1 MLDKLKYIILGII
14 QGLTEPLPISSSGH
28 LVIFKNLFNLASLND
43 LNFEII
49 VNFASFLAISFI
61 YRKDI
66 IKLIKDS
73 FNYLKT
79 KEYKYYHSF
88 KYILLIILACIPAG
102 ILGLLFKNKIDL
114 ISSNVKYI
122 GIALLITSLA
132 LFIVRKIDGKKHDNN
147 ITYKDSFI
155 IGLFQGIALLPGISR
170 SGATLTGGLL
180 RNIKKEDAVKFSFML
195 YLPISID
202 RLILGIKDFTTSSNF
217 NNLYISYILGF
228 IFSLFTTYFA
238 TKWFINIIKKK
249 KLIYFSIYCLV
260 VGLLVLIFM

>member
-1 MLDKLKYIILGII
+1 MLEKLKYIILGII
-14 QGLTEPLPISSSGH
+14 QGITEPLPISSSGH
-28 LVIFKNLFNLASLND
+28 LVIFKNLFNLNSLND

-73 FNYLKT
+73 INYLKT
-79 KEYKYYHSF
+79 KNYKYYHSF
-88 KYILLIILACIPAG
+88 KYVLLIILACIPAG
-102 ILGLLFKNKIDL
+102 ILGLLFKDKIDL

-132 LFIVRKIDGKKHDNN
+132 LFIVKKIDGIKNDND

-195 YLPISID
+195 YLPISIASF
-202 RLILGIKDFTTSSNF
+202 ILGIKDFTTSSNF

-249 KLIYFSIYCLV
+249 KLIYFSLYCLIA
-260 VGLLVLIFM
+260 GLLVLIFM

>member
-28 LVIFKNLFNLASLND
+28 LVIFKNLFNLDSLND

-61 YRKDI
+61 YRKNI

-73 FNYLKT
+73 INYLKT
-79 KEYKYYHSF
+79 KNYKYENSF

-102 ILGLLFKNKIDL
+102 ILGLLFKDKIDL
-114 ISSNVKYI
+114 ISTNVKYI

-132 LFIVRKIDGKKHDNN
+132 LFIVRKIDGKKHDND
-147 ITYKDSFI
+147 ITYKDSII

-170 SGATLTGGLL
+170 SGSTLTGGLL

-195 YLPISID
+195 YLPISIASF
-202 RLILGIKDFTTSSNF
+202 ILGIKDFTTSNNF
-217 NNLYISYILGF
+217 NNLYISYILSF
-228 IFSLFTTYFA
+228 IFSFIATYFA

-249 KLIYFSIYCLV
+249 KLIYFSIYCFI

>member
-195 YLPISID
+195 YLPISIASF
-202 RLILGIKDFTTSSNF
+202 ILGIKDFTTSSSF
-217 NNLYISYILGF
+217 NNLYVSYILGF

>member
-202 RLILGIKDFTTSSNF
+202 SFILGIKDFTTSSNF

>member
-1 MLDKLKYIILGII
+1 MLEKLKYIILGII

-28 LVIFKNLFNLASLND
+28 LVIFKNLFKLDSLND

-102 ILGLLFKNKIDL
+102 ILGLLFKDKIDL

-122 GIALLITSLA
+122 GISLLITSLA
-132 LFIVRKIDGKKHDNN
+132 LFIVRKIDGIKKDNN

-195 YLPISID
+195 YLPISIASF
-202 RLILGIKDFTTSSNF
+202 ILGIKDFTTSSNF

-260 VGLLVLIFM
+260 IGLLVLIFM

>member
-1 MLDKLKYIILGII
+1 MLEKLKYIILGII

-28 LVIFKNLFNLASLND
+28 LVIFKNLFKLDSLND

-122 GIALLITSLA
+122 GISLLITSLA

-195 YLPISID
+195 YLPISIASF
-202 RLILGIKDFTTSSNF
+202 ILGIKDFTTSNNF